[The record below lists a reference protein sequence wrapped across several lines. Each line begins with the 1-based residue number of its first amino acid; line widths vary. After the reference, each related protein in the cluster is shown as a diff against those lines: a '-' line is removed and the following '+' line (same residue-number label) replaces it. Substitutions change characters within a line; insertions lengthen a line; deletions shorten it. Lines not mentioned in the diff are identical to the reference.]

1 MRKINPISKTAHNE
15 SKNASIDMKKSSN
28 NSMGMHNRMVS
39 TGNALASQTQQNMT
53 YVGKNQSQS
62 HQKNVYNPVNYGH

>member
-39 TGNALASQTQQNMT
+39 TGNALAS
-53 YVGKNQSQS
+53 
-62 HQKNVYNPVNYGH
+62 